1 MPLVITIFT
10 TDTVFTK
17 RLGRVSYESKRFFM
31 AAPLLSP
38 YFLKVPIS
46 NIAGFYVDIS
56 SSCSR
61 PRGSKRGCT
70 VIHKYPEQINSK
82 GFLPSAA

>member
-1 MPLVITIFT
+1 
-10 TDTVFTK
+10 
-17 RLGRVSYESKRFFM
+17 M
-31 AAPLLSP
+31 AAPLFSP

-82 GFLPSAA
+82 GFLPSAAWRPLFTNFSFCLNGV